1 MHKIHGNAKYNTWY
15 ISRICASTPS
25 GLLTFAASRDVQQS
39 FWLPKKVRSVCCSI
53 NRQDV
58 LQKLGWSSV
67 YPVLPI
73 VIKHCVSN
81 RWFQTLCIL
90 VSLIHNRW
98 YSMAQ
103 YSLQMTLVILV
114 ILVLTKAYCT
124 SFWTPVWQTL
134 TNNTSSVI
142 SASWSNGAGPS
153 QEPAISAM
161 QDTERKML
169 QRFQKCPERQNMSM
183 YVNVMCFNLF
193 QSVSI
198 CFNLFQSVSMF

>member
-98 YSMAQ
+98 YSMVQ
-103 YSLQMTLVILV
+103 YSLQKLLWF
-114 ILVLTKAYCT
+114 LWFLCLLRLTALLSELQYD
-124 SFWTPVWQTL
+124 SM

-161 QDTERKML
+161 QDTERGRNLWASQLDMQGKENASEMPGTSL
-169 QRFQKCPERQNMSM
+169 RICQCMSM
-183 YVNVMCFNLF
+183 
-193 QSVSI
+193 
-198 CFNLFQSVSMF
+198 

>member
-25 GLLTFAASRDVQQS
+25 GLLTFAASSDVQQS

-124 SFWTPVWQTL
+124 SF
-134 TNNTSSVI
+134 
-142 SASWSNGAGPS
+142 
-153 QEPAISAM
+153 
-161 QDTERKML
+161 
-169 QRFQKCPERQNMSM
+169 
-183 YVNVMCFNLF
+183 
-193 QSVSI
+193 
-198 CFNLFQSVSMF
+198 